1 MSHHPG
7 RVLTIE
13 THHAYYRDR
22 FCSGIRLEP
31 TEDCHRVLREEGLLF
46 RESPGG
52 GVVEKRGDNPQPPV
66 RLKRDTAF
74 VFRVLLANP
83 FFWNITDV
91 ELESVRPTGVFVF
104 DSGDVSAID
113 RDGPIIIHS
122 GRLSGQVRLFRKF
135 IEYSPE
141 GSGASTIFVYDRK
154 DRVVSGTILGSE
166 EDRIT
171 IDMTGH
177 PEGLYSIR
185 ACNYSGAIVRED
197 RVFVT
202 KDTRA
207 STPFGFVV
215 VRPASNIS
223 KHHTFR
229 IEFSAREINWT
240 YRINL
245 KGQKLSCHIDATRL
259 KLLNAPVKFLRTLS
273 GTGAE
278 RMVEFSS
285 ETPIELKEE
294 PYRDIKLI
302 EESEPGKSIVI
313 KTLPSPDVRT
323 LVKDER
329 GLKAIIYLTIES
341 EKDALK

>member
-7 RVLTIE
+7 RVFTIE
-13 THHAYYRDR
+13 IHHAYYRNR
-22 FCSGIRLEP
+22 LCSGIRLEP
-31 TEDCHRVLREEGLLF
+31 TEECRRVLGEHGLLF

-52 GVVEKRGDNPQPPV
+52 GVVEKKGDNPQSLV
-66 RLKRDTAF
+66 ELKRDTAF

-91 ELESVRPTGVFVF
+91 ELERVRPTGVFLF
-104 DSGDVSAID
+104 DTADVHAIN
-113 RDGPIIIHS
+113 RDDSIVIHS

-135 IEYSPE
+135 IEYGPG
-141 GSGASTIFVYDRK
+141 GSGASTLFVYDRK
-154 DRVVSGTILGSE
+154 DRVVSGTILRSE

-177 PEGLYSIR
+177 PEGPYNIR
-185 ACNYSGAIVRED
+185 ACNRSGAIVRED

-202 KDTRA
+202 RDTRA
-207 STPFGFVV
+207 PTPLGFVV

-223 KHHTFR
+223 RHRTFR

-245 KGQKLSCHIDATRL
+245 KGQRLKDAGRL

-294 PYRDIKLI
+294 PYRDIKLVA
-302 EESEPGKSIVI
+302 ESEPGKSITI
-313 KTLPSPDVRT
+313 KTLPNPDVRR

-329 GLKAIIYLTIES
+329 GLKAIMYLTIES
-341 EKDALK
+341 KKDALK